1 MKRENSTKKFDV
13 GSKADTERDK
23 EFREKPSVNWNKG
36 RDALRV
42 RPFLVK
48 LSTWEK
54 KRTKGFKKQKTKT
67 KKKTKQK
74 NHSKLL
80 HM

>member
-23 EFREKPSVNWNKG
+23 EVREKPSVNWNKG
-36 RDALRV
+36 RDTLRV
-42 RPFLVK
+42 RPCLAK

-54 KRTKGFKKQKTKT
+54 KKD
-67 KKKTKQK
+67 
-74 NHSKLL
+74 
-80 HM
+80 